1 MTSSIPYIVTTV
13 LVIVAVIFT
22 VALGYKL
29 RWPSTLPPTKPFI
42 SWFPKYRTVVVL
54 TPVVVENQ
62 EPEMALLYRLNQ
74 LGFVEMGRDIDQIRF
89 TRGSILG
96 DFSVQIAK
104 VDLTFRLPLDTET
117 VLQVEYGAFAAFDT
131 GDLWKFTTELKDR
144 LEADDFPQSLDFDDE
159 D

>member
-1 MTSSIPYIVTTV
+1 
-13 LVIVAVIFT
+13 
-22 VALGYKL
+22 
-29 RWPSTLPPTKPFI
+29 
-42 SWFPKYRTVVVL
+42 
-54 TPVVVENQ
+54 
-62 EPEMALLYRLNQ
+62 MALLYRLNQ